1 MDMLIVLLILCLF
14 VQQLMFVL
22 SNKSLAFKKIQYP
35 VYIIILSFIA
45 VCAKAKYQSKAIEDS
60 ERENVIFFVSLLN
73 KMIGVHVIFFLLDY
87 STTDKCY
94 LYLYYYI
101 LQLFVLRLVSR
112 EKVAV
117 HVCAPQL

>member
-45 VCAKAKYQSKAIEDS
+45 ICAKAKYQSKAIEDS
-60 ERENVIFFVSLLN
+60 ERENVIFFLSF
-73 KMIGVHVIFFLLDY
+73 K
-87 STTDKCY
+87 
-94 LYLYYYI
+94 
-101 LQLFVLRLVSR
+101 
-112 EKVAV
+112 
-117 HVCAPQL
+117 

>member
-45 VCAKAKYQSKAIEDS
+45 ICAKAKYQSKAIEDS
-60 ERENVIFFVSLLN
+60 ERENGIFFYLLN
-73 KMIGVHVIFFLLDY
+73 KIGVHVIFFP
-87 STTDKCY
+87 
-94 LYLYYYI
+94 I
-101 LQLFVLRLVSR
+101 RLQ
-112 EKVAV
+112 
-117 HVCAPQL
+117 HH